1 MATPTQKSED
11 GLAEQH
17 TPYPTGN
24 PLDMSSQNPEQPEPP
39 KTPPPVADPP
49 ARSVKKEEPE
59 PKAEPKKGGKW

>member
-1 MATPTQKSED
+1 MATPKSED

-39 KTPPPVADPP
+39 KTPPPAEPPPPEDP
-49 ARSVKKEEPE
+49 VVLETPE
-59 PKAEPKKGGKW
+59 PVWDAGRVQRVR